1 MLVATSYRTIGGPI
15 DADDRFLVNAQH
27 GDHDVVSGEPGL
39 TPEIIQLTIEDGS
52 VVQIERE
59 ARSSLSEGEWLL
71 DEEQLEAIGVA
82 MAEIRVVYPI
92 DAEVGDAID
101 VLLDTEWKVLA
112 DGRLVIKQ
120 IRPFARQRE

>member
-1 MLVATSYRTIGGPI
+1 M
-15 DADDRFLVNAQH
+15 
-27 GDHDVVSGEPGL
+27 VSGEPGL
-39 TPEIIQLTIEDGS
+39 TPEIIRLTIEDGS